1 MDISAVILIAFGL
14 SVDAF
19 AVSVSNGL
27 CIKDLKIG
35 LALRIAL
42 FFGLFQAFMPVLGWM
57 AGIRIRPFIGIYSNI
72 ISFLILLVLGIKM
85 IADALRAEEKKC
97 FNCSD
102 IYVLALFAVATSIDA
117 FAVGFGF
124 SLLSM
129 SIVKPVI
136 IIGIITFFVS
146 LLGIRIGQKI
156 GHFFENRIE
165 VLGGLILILI
175 GFKILLGY

>member
-1 MDISAVILIAFGL
+1 
-14 SVDAF
+14 
-19 AVSVSNGL
+19 
-27 CIKDLKIG
+27 
-35 LALRIAL
+35 
-42 FFGLFQAFMPVLGWM
+42 
-57 AGIRIRPFIGIYSNI
+57 
-72 ISFLILLVLGIKM
+72 
-85 IADALRAEEKKC
+85 
-97 FNCSD
+97 
-102 IYVLALFAVATSIDA
+102 
-117 FAVGFGF
+117 
-124 SLLSM
+124 M